1 MIKLTIKKAGG
12 KITNKKKVNVK
23 KVVKRKGDRDG
34 KSLSKKLLQL
44 QAGLSSPQTQVN
56 TIELTHLVPKISL
69 AQLGQQVLA
78 DKTAQLD
85 SKAQ

>member
-44 QAGLSSPQTQVN
+44 QAGLSSLQTQVN
-56 TIELTHLVPKISL
+56 TIDLTHCPQDL
-69 AQLGQQVLA
+69 ASPIGPAVVGGKNGA
-78 DKTAQLD
+78 TGE
-85 SKAQ
+85 